1 MSFSFISQLQ
11 MTQLQGL
18 ANVGLMAQLQT
29 LTQQQQ
35 SMQQQAQSMQA
46 LQAMFS
52 QKPIPNLPSP
62 GSRPASRSENQ
73 LSSSRLM
80 SNGHQSPESKFPLS
94 REAISSPPPRKTSN
108 SSLIRPQSSGTNHFD
123 GFGAPIPANESVLKN
138 AIRNKGNSRELAH
151 NSVYLVYFFDLINL
165 SSDFY

>member
-73 LSSSRLM
+73 LSSRLA
-80 SNGHQSPESKFPLS
+80 STKKNVQQFTN
-94 REAISSPPPRKTSN
+94 KTTEFWDKS
-108 SSLIRPQSSGTNHFD
+108 F
-123 GFGAPIPANESVLKN
+123 
-138 AIRNKGNSRELAH
+138 
-151 NSVYLVYFFDLINL
+151 
-165 SSDFY
+165 